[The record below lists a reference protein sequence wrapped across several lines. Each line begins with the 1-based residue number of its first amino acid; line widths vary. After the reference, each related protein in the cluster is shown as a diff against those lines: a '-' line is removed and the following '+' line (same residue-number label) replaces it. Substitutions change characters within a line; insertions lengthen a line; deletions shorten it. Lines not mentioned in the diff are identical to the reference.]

1 MINKQDQNVSGN
13 GVAVQAQ
20 RDAIINNGLSVSDV
34 KELTELFLDKHL
46 PALRAE
52 AAETARKQANQFMG
66 EFVKKLSLP
75 NGVTAEAFAKPDS
88 QACFN
93 EALRSSAEKGDQIDL
108 EFLASLVVRRLEVDK
123 DPLMKLVY
131 EEAISVT
138 PKLTSAQIA
147 FIVFVHHVTNI
158 ELANPTIEMLERD
171 AQMLLPLVKASYGLS
186 IANKEYLVSK
196 GILNVAVARG
206 LNATDIREHY
216 RKDVVNYP
224 KSAADVKS
232 KYPNFWEFTE
242 RCAENSIVVCKLTTT
257 GKLIA
262 LSAMEPVYGRLDFSI
277 WIN

>member
-1 MINKQDQNVSGN
+1 MINKQDQNVSGS
-13 GVAVQAQ
+13 GFAVQAQ

-34 KELTELFLDKHL
+34 KELTGLFLDKHL

-52 AAETARKQANQFMG
+52 AAETARKQANEFMN

-75 NGVTAEAFAKPDS
+75 NSVTAEAFSKPDS

-93 EALRSSAEKGDQIDL
+93 EALSSSAEKGDQIDL

-131 EEAISVT
+131 EEAINVT
-138 PKLTSAQIA
+138 PKLTSTQIA

-158 ELANPTIEMLERD
+158 GLADATIAMLDRD
-171 AQMLLPLVKASYGLS
+171 AQMLLPLVKPSYGLS
-186 IANKEYLVSK
+186 KANKDYLVSK
-196 GILNVAVARG
+196 GILNVANARG
-206 LNATDIREHY
+206 LDATSIRERY
-216 RKDVVNYP
+216 RSRVSDYP
-224 KSAADVKS
+224 KVAAEVQS
-232 KYPNFWEFTE
+232 RYPNFWEFTE
-242 RCAENSIVVCKLTTT
+242 RCAENSIVVCTLTTT
-257 GKLIA
+257 GMLIA